1 MIKQLFTLY
10 KLGRKL
16 AKSDVLNIVSK
27 FKKPPLAIK
36 ILFQILSFSFSN
48 SKKNILNENEGEKLS
63 KSLQS
68 MGTTFIKLGQFLVTR
83 PDIIGEELAKQ
94 LEGLQDRLPPFS
106 LSEAKS
112 IIKKDLGEETFNS
125 IIDLSEP
132 VAAASIA
139 QVHKAKIIDTGT
151 IKDVAIKI
159 LRPDIKKRFNEEID
173 ALMLFA
179 FLVESFIKK
188 TKRLKLMEV
197 VFLLK
202 EITNLEMDLRFE
214 AAAANEY
221 AENTKNDAGFRV
233 PTTYW
238 NFTSENVMT
247 LDWVD
252 GVSIRETEDLQRRNI
267 DTKQIASDII
277 QHFLRHAVRDGF
289 FHADMHQGNIFI
301 DNGTIKDVAIKILR
315 PDIKK
320 KFNEEIDALMLFAFL
335 VESFIKKTK
344 RLKLMEVVFLLKE
357 ITNLEMDLRFEAA
370 AANEYA
376 ENTKN
381 DAGFRVPIIYWNF
394 TSENVMTLDWV
405 DGVSIRETEDLQ
417 RRNIDTKQISS
428 DIIQHFLR
436 HAVRDGFFHAD
447 MHQGNIFI
455 DNNGQIVPIDFGIMG
470 RLDNLSKRFLAEIL
484 FGFIQRD
491 YKKVA
496 EVHLVAG
503 LVPKD
508 VPVNDLAQALRSIGE
523 PIFGQSV
530 KDISGGKLLKQ
541 LFDVTEKFNMQTQPQ
556 LLMLQKT
563 MVVVEG
569 VARKLNPD
577 TNIWE
582 TSKPV
587 LENWLRDTKDPINT
601 LSEGLKSTTEV
612 IKRLPDFPEIMDK
625 ANQALTFLASGQ
637 IPRNS
642 NSFTALNEKKLEMI
656 AFRNQS
662 IVGLLLLVIF
672 GLLVF

>member
-1 MIKQLFTLY
+1 MFLQKFVWWNSIDPFGLENLMIKKLFTLF

-16 AKSDVLNIVSK
+16 AKSDFLNIVSK
-27 FKKPPLAIK
+27 FNNPPVIIK
-36 ILFQILSFSFSN
+36 ILFHILSFSFS
-48 SKKNILNENEGEKLS
+48 KKTNENLGKTEGERLS

-68 MGTTFIKLGQFLVTR
+68 MGTTFIKLGQFLATR
-83 PDIIGEELAKQ
+83 PDIIGDELSKQ
-94 LEGLQDRLPPFS
+94 LEGLQDKLPPFS
-106 LSEAKS
+106 LTEAKI

-139 QVHKAKIIDTGT
+139 QVHKAQINDNGT
-151 IKDVAIKI
+151 IKDIAIKI
-159 LRPDIKKRFNEEID
+159 LRPKIKKIFNEEID
-173 ALMLFA
+173 ALILFA
-179 FLVESFIKK
+179 FFIETFIKK
-188 TKRLKLMEV
+188 TKRLKLIEV

-233 PTTYW
+233 P
-238 NFTSENVMT
+238 
-247 LDWVD
+247 
-252 GVSIRETEDLQRRNI
+252 
-267 DTKQIASDII
+267 K
-277 QHFLRHAVRDGF
+277 
-289 FHADMHQGNIFI
+289 
-301 DNGTIKDVAIKILR
+301 
-315 PDIKK
+315 
-320 KFNEEIDALMLFAFL
+320 
-335 VESFIKKTK
+335 
-344 RLKLMEVVFLLKE
+344 
-357 ITNLEMDLRFEAA
+357 
-370 AANEYA
+370 
-376 ENTKN
+376 
-381 DAGFRVPIIYWNF
+381 IYWNF

-405 DGVSIRETEDLQ
+405 DGVSIRETKDLQ
-417 RRNIDTKQISS
+417 KRNIDTKKIAS

-470 RLDNLSKRFLAEIL
+470 RLDKMSKRFLAEIL

-491 YKKVA
+491 YKKVS
-496 EVHLVAG
+496 EVHLLAG
-503 LVPKD
+503 LVPKN
-508 VPVNDLAQALRSIGE
+508 VPVDDLAQALRSIGE

-569 VARKLNPD
+569 VARKLNPN
-577 TNIWE
+577 TNIWD

-587 LENWLRDTKDPINT
+587 LENWLKETKDPINILT
-601 LSEGLKSTTEV
+601 DNLKNTSEI
-612 IKRLPDFPEIMDK
+612 IKRLPEFPDVMDK
-625 ANQALTFLASGQ
+625 ANQALTYLANGQ
-637 IPRNS
+637 IPKNS
-642 NSFTALNEKKLEMI
+642 NSYAALNDKKSEI
-656 AFRNQS
+656 ITFRNQS
-662 IVGLLLLVIF
+662 IIGLLLLVIF